1 MHAFLSNVA
10 NRQTDTQTNK
20 PGQKHLP
27 PPLSEVKN
35 CCFITMCKAHREE
48 THIIHNIKQQKD
60 VHHLK
65 GRGYNKHVVL
75 GPISTAL
82 DVMKIFYFYFL
93 LFYMCHFSMGLTRCY
108 KTTVY
113 FLHLLN
119 TNYTVYL
126 VSAVGD
132 DANKFDHCTT
142 DRQSAA
148 EQFVSLNL
156 VRHAVTLTF

>member
-113 FLHLLN
+113 FFTFIKYKLHGL
-119 TNYTVYL
+119 
-126 VSAVGD
+126 
-132 DANKFDHCTT
+132 F
-142 DRQSAA
+142 
-148 EQFVSLNL
+148 SLCC
-156 VRHAVTLTF
+156 RR